1 MSKRMAILRTITVG
15 TMVLALCGAAFGANS
30 SMSVASANATND
42 GAGAPSGEHAT
53 VNVDLSAVAASV
65 VGALVGGSNPSTLV
79 SQRDAQRVNAQHDDT
94 NASEVSQG
102 QNVGETGTS
111 GTKPGFGCGDTN
123 HTHSGPPGRP
133 NASLPPG
140 CTKQ

>member
-15 TMVLALCGAAFGANS
+15 TMVLALAGAAFGANS

-42 GAGAPSGEHAT
+42 GAGAQSAGHAT
-53 VNVDLSAVAASV
+53 LNVDLPAAAANFI
-65 VGALVGGSNPSTLV
+65 GALTGGSNPSTVV
-79 SQRDAQRVNAQHDDT
+79 SHRDGQSVNAQHDNTDA
-94 NASEVSQG
+94 NQVSQG
-102 QNVGETGTS
+102 QHVGETGTS

-133 NASLPPG
+133 TASPPPG
-140 CTKQ
+140 CAKH